1 MPATVAVT
9 VIFARFVNVLR
20 QLNGVVA
27 GTLGMHWLKFLAYN
41 AIGAALW
48 VSFWV
53 LVPYYFGGHHIFAHV
68 AQQLGWTG
76 AIVAIVVVVALAYA
90 GWRTFKARSSS

>member
-1 MPATVAVT
+1 MNQMTSASPTRSATSKKQAASVEFRNVTKRYGAVT

-48 VSFWV
+48 VSFS
-53 LVPYYFGGHHIFAHV
+53 G
-68 AQQLGWTG
+68 
-76 AIVAIVVVVALAYA
+76 
-90 GWRTFKARSSS
+90 